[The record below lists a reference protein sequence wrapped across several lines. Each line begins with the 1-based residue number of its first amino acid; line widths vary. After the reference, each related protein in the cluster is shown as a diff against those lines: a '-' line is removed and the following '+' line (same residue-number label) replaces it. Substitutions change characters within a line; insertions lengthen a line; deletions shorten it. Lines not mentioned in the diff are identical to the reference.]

1 MSMPKQ
7 DTTFGEI
14 TIDGETFKIFSRPLS
29 DEIAE
34 KVHKYKTDGAGVSTS
49 APWMSDTYKWSLVDN
64 KLYLNE
70 MNILSFDQELY
81 EKLMAEAGE
90 ELTEED
96 NHHSKTQEASE
107 PLEEDTRS
115 IKELIEDFKNGVPHS
130 SDRTLEDINEAL
142 KVDKSI
148 VFRIN
153 SMGKKN
159 IIQEL
164 FNTDKLFAQ
173 WQNKDIK
180 LLLSQEAYN
189 IENDKT
195 REKVIRNVR
204 VLKFQDGALTASRDE
219 IEEFSHRTLK
229 NYIER

>member
-1 MSMPKQ
+1 MSMPSRG
-7 DTTFGEI
+7 TTFGEI

-34 KVHKYKTDGAGVSTS
+34 KIHKYKTDGAGISTS
-49 APWMSDTYKWSLVDN
+49 APWMTDTYKWSIVDN

-70 MNILSFDQELY
+70 INILSFDQELY
-81 EKLMAEAGE
+81 EKLIAEAGGE
-90 ELTEED
+90 ITEE
-96 NHHSKTQEASE
+96 NKHHSKNRVS
-107 PLEEDTRS
+107 
-115 IKELIEDFKNGVPHS
+115 HS
-130 SDRTLEDINEAL
+130 SDRTLEDIKEAL

-180 LLLSQEAYN
+180 ILLSQESYN
-189 IENDKT
+189 IENDKI
-195 REKVIRNVR
+195 REKVIQNVR
-204 VLKFQDGALTASRDE
+204 VLKFQDGVLTGTSDE
-219 IEEFSHRTLK
+219 IEEYTHRPLK
-229 NYIER
+229 NYVER